1 MSEESSFYK
10 QIDGVQYSRRL
21 LDWADQAVAGRGDG
35 RISVSDAE
43 ELFDLLASD
52 SRYSDLEK
60 RTIKYIRETYNW
72 TDAGDAYLRGAVR
85 SWAAARARAKAR
97 ART

>member
-21 LDWADQAVAGRGDG
+21 LDWADEAVAGRGDG

-43 ELFDLLASD
+43 ELFDVLASD

-72 TDAGDAYLRGAVR
+72 TDAGNAYLRGAVR
-85 SWAAARARAKAR
+85 SWAATRGANK
-97 ART
+97 

>member
-10 QIDGVQYSRRL
+10 QIDGVQYSRRI
-21 LDWADQAVAGRGDG
+21 LDWADEAVAGRGDG

-43 ELFDLLASD
+43 ELFDRLASD

-72 TDAGDAYLRGAVR
+72 TEAGDAFLRGAVR
-85 SWAAARARAKAR
+85 SWAAAKARAKAKNNQ
-97 ART
+97 

>member
-21 LDWADQAVAGRGDG
+21 LDWADEAVAGRGDG

-72 TDAGDAYLRGAVR
+72 TEAGNAFLRGAVR
-85 SWAAARARAKAR
+85 SWAATRGANK
-97 ART
+97 

>member
-21 LDWADQAVAGRGDG
+21 LDWADEAVAGRGDG

-43 ELFDLLASD
+43 ELFDRLASD

-72 TDAGDAYLRGAVR
+72 TEAGDAYLRGAVR
-85 SWAAARARAKAR
+85 SWAAAKARAKAKNNQ
-97 ART
+97 

>member
-21 LDWADQAVAGRGDG
+21 LDWADGAVAGRGDG

-43 ELFDLLASD
+43 ELLDILAYD
-52 SRYSDLEK
+52 FRYSDLEK
-60 RTIKYIRETYNW
+60 RTIKYIRENYNW
-72 TDAGDAYLRGAVR
+72 TEAGDAFLRGAVR
-85 SWAAARARAKAR
+85 SWAATRGANK
-97 ART
+97 